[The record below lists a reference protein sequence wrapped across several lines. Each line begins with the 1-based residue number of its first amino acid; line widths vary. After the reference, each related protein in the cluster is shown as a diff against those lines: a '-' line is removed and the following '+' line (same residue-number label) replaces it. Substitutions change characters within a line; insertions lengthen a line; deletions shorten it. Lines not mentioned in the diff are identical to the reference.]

1 MMAASAIKMP
11 ILIDD
16 MTEPDR
22 PVTRRELRQ
31 ELEWL
36 LRHVVTKDDAKA
48 FVTRKDAKAFATKQD
63 LKAYATK
70 DDLAAFGDQLRADFQ
85 KALAATRDEL
95 RTHFSVTTEAF
106 KDEFRK
112 LYDWSLANFGGL
124 SKRVEAI
131 ETGHESRLFSLETRV
146 TSVEHRRKR
155 R

>member
-1 MMAASAIKMP
+1 MGAASAIMMP

-36 LRHVVTKDDAKA
+36 LRHVVTKEDAKA
-48 FVTRKDAKAFATKQD
+48 FVTKEDAKAFATKED

-70 DDLAAFGDQLRADFQ
+70 DDLAALRNELRAD
-85 KALAATRDEL
+85 LAATRDEL
-95 RTHFSVTTEAF
+95 RTHFSITTEAF
-106 KDEFRK
+106 KDEFSK

-124 SKRVEAI
+124 SNRVDAI
-131 ETGHESRLFSLETRV
+131 ETGHGSRLFSVETRV
-146 TSVEHRRKR
+146 TSLEHRRKR